1 MIGNRI
7 ADKIISIS
15 QKPDKELPKND
26 EAEEDVEI
34 STHKK
39 RYISPEIRQ
48 QIIDDLKLV
57 PQNYWWT
64 DVNKIVHV

>member
-15 QKPDKELPKND
+15 QKPVKESPKND

>member
-7 ADKIISIS
+7 ADKIIIIS
-15 QKPDKELPKND
+15 QKPVKELPKND

>member
-1 MIGNRI
+1 MIVLKNLIGNRI

-15 QKPDKELPKND
+15 QKPVKELTKND

-57 PQNYWWT
+57 PQNY
-64 DVNKIVHV
+64 